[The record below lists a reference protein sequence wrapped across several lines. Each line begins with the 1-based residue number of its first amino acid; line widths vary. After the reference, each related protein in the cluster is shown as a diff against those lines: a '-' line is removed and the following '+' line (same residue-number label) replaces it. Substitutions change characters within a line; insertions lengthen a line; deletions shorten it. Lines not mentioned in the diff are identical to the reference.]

1 MTWDEIST
9 KVLADCGRCCC
20 LCRRFK
26 PIQLQVHHIVLKSE
40 GGEDELDNAIALC
53 LTCHTDVHTKA
64 PFTRRFTVEELKA
77 HRENVYRLVAEGKLP
92 AGKPVETGADEM
104 PLAVAEAVSG
114 SSRRGAGFDLI
125 PTAVRVLVVAASSD
139 GMVMVY
145 QPPGGGLTVHVGGR
159 SLVDEDFNTRHVAE
173 YRHAVEQLEQ
183 HGLIA
188 PTDLERERFR
198 VTHPGY
204 LLADELQA
212 EGGYVPDE

>member
-40 GGEDELDNAIALC
+40 GGKDELDNAVALC

-77 HRENVYRLVAEGKLP
+77 HRENVYRLVREGKLP
-92 AGKPVETGADEM
+92 AGVPNGADEM
-104 PLAVAEAVSG
+104 PPAAAEAVARSTL
-114 SSRRGAGFDLI
+114 RGPGVEL
-125 PTAVRVLVVAASSD
+125 TAAAIRLLVTAATSFD
-139 GMVMVY
+139 GMIQVWRDT
-145 QPPGGGLTVHVGGR
+145 GGDHVQAG
-159 SLVDEDFNTRHVAE
+159 NTNFIDRHNPRLAAE
-173 YRHAVEQLEQ
+173 YLYAIEQLEQ
-183 HGLIA
+183 RRLIA
-188 PTDLERERFR
+188 AANRERESFT
-198 VTHPGY
+198 VTHPGF

-212 EGGYVPDE
+212 EGGHIPMD

>member
-20 LCRRFK
+20 LCRRFR

-40 GGEDELDNAIALC
+40 GGKDELDNAVALC

-77 HRENVYRLVAEGKLP
+77 HRENVYQLVREGKLP
-92 AGKPVETGADEM
+92 AGGVVPSGSEEM
-104 PLAVAEAVSG
+104 PLAVAEAVSR
-114 SSRRGAGFDLI
+114 SVRRGPGFDLNPAAI
-125 PTAVRVLVVAASSD
+125 RQLVAAATSD
-139 GMVMVY
+139 GIIMVY
-145 QPPGGGLTVHVGGR
+145 FSSSGQTVQAGDR
-159 SLVDEDFNTRHVAE
+159 NLVDEPHNPRLAAE
-173 YRHAVEQLEQ
+173 YLHASGQLEQ

-188 PTDLERERFR
+188 PTSWKRQTFR

-212 EGGYVPDE
+212 EGGYIPDE